1 MNALRLPRHRA
12 TTAQL
17 CSLYPFVAQASL
29 PPSPVPLGVDRLG
42 EDGVF
47 AFDPFDL
54 YGARV
59 LTNPNMLVLG
69 EPGSGKSAA
78 VKVFC
83 ARLARSGRPT
93 FLAVADPKGEY
104 GPLAAALGLTVVK
117 LHPGGAARLN
127 PLERGSGS
135 DGEATLSARRA
146 ALLHALLGTVLRRPL
161 RSLEEAA
168 LSWALETLEQAP
180 AIAVPTLADVA
191 ALFASPVPV
200 MAEAARRSPA
210 ELARELEDLRLGMGR
225 LLDRDLR
232 GMFDGTSTVRID
244 PTGPGVVLDLSA
256 LHHDPEALA
265 LVMVAATAWL
275 QGALAAPAG
284 GHATRRVQV
293 LDEAW
298 ALLAAERTARYLQ
311 AAFKLCRA
319 WGVANIAVSHR
330 VSDLRAQ
337 ADDGTA
343 TAKIGKGLLADTQTR
358 VLFRQAPDELRSA
371 KELLALTDTQAGL
384 LPRLGQGCALWLLGA
399 GRAHL
404 VEHHIAA
411 DEWDLCDTDGALVPN
426 PGGFTAPD
434 GGRA

>member
-1 MNALRLPRHRA
+1 VSGLRLPRHRA

-17 CSLYPFVAQASL
+17 CSLYPFAAQAPL
-29 PPSPVPLGVDRLG
+29 PTCRVHLGLDRLG
-42 EDGVF
+42 EKGLF

-54 YGARV
+54 YGARA

-83 ARLARSGRPT
+83 ARLARSGQPC

-104 GPLAAALGLTVVK
+104 GPLAAALGLAVVK

-127 PLERGSGS
+127 PLDPGPGCEGP
-135 DGEATLSARRA
+135 AALAARRA
-146 ALLHALLGTVLRRPL
+146 ALLQALLGTVVRRPL
-161 RSLEEAA
+161 RSLEEAS
-168 LSWALETLEQAP
+168 LSWALEALDRAP
-180 AIAVPTLADVA
+180 AVGQPTLADVA
-191 ALFASPVPV
+191 ALLGCPTPA
-200 MAEAARRSPA
+200 MTEAARRSTA
-210 ELARELEDLRLGMGR
+210 ELSRELDDLRLGIGR

-232 GMFDGTSTVRID
+232 GMFDGVSTVRAD

-265 LVMVAATAWL
+265 LVMVAASAWL
-275 QGALAAPAG
+275 QGALAAPSG
-284 GHATRRVQV
+284 EDGRRRVQV

-311 AAFKLCRA
+311 AAFKLCRS
-319 WGVANIAVSHR
+319 WGVANIAISHR

-343 TAKIGKGLLADTQTR
+343 TAKLGEGLLADTQTR
-358 VLFRQAPDELRSA
+358 VLFRQSADQLRPA
-371 KELLALTDTQAGL
+371 KELLGLTDTQARL
-384 LPRLGQGCALWLLGA
+384 LGHLGQGCALWVVG

-404 VEHHIAA
+404 VEHQIASE
-411 DEWDLCDTDGALVPN
+411 EWPFCDTDGALL
-426 PGGFTAPD
+426 
-434 GGRA
+434 R

>member
-1 MNALRLPRHRA
+1 MTGLRLPRHRA

-17 CSLYPFVAQASL
+17 CSLYPFAAQAPL
-29 PPSPVPLGVDRLG
+29 PPCRVRLGLDRLG

-83 ARLARSGRPT
+83 AGLARSGRPT

-117 LHPGGAARLN
+117 LHPGGTARLN
-127 PLERGSGS
+127 PLDPGSNG
-135 DGEATLSARRA
+135 DGAAALAARRA
-146 ALLHALLGTVLRRPL
+146 ALLQALLGTVLRRPL

-168 LSWALETLEQAP
+168 LSWALEGLDHAP
-180 AIAVPTLADVA
+180 AVGVPTLADVA
-191 ALFASPVPV
+191 ALLASPTSA
-200 MAEAARRSPA
+200 MSEAARRSA
-210 ELARELEDLRLGMGR
+210 DELARELDDVRLGIGR
-225 LLDRDLR
+225 LLDRDLQ
-232 GMFDGTSTVRID
+232 GMFDGASTVRAD
-244 PTGPGVVLDLSA
+244 PDGPGVVLDLSA
-256 LHHDPEALA
+256 LHHDSEALA

-284 GHATRRVQV
+284 EHGRRRVQI

-311 AAFKLCRA
+311 AAFKLCRS
-319 WGVANIAVSHR
+319 WGVANVAISHR

-343 TAKIGKGLLADTQTR
+343 TAKIGEGLLADTQTR
-358 VLFRQAPDELRSA
+358 VLFRQAADQLRAA
-371 KELLALTDTQAGL
+371 KELLGLTDTQAGL
-384 LPRLGQGCALWLLGA
+384 LPRLGQGCALWVVG

-404 VEHHIAA
+404 VEHQIDAN
-411 DEWDLCDTDGALVPN
+411 DWVFCETDGAMLRTECPN
-426 PGGFTAPD
+426 EP
-434 GGRA
+434 RASGT